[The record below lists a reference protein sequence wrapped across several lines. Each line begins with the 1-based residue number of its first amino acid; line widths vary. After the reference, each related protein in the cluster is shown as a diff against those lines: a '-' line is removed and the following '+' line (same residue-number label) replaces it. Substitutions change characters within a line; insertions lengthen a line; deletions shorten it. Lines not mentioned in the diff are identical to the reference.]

1 MKYRGRIN
9 INNPILET
17 ANGGDA
23 TPNGIIYDASLN
35 LPQFTEYLRV
45 STECD
50 LLSYD
55 ELMHTFKTTEK
66 DLRYLNTNNHVDVEL
81 THKSKKKMPRRH
93 VKGSTENVVDDVFT
107 RSYNLLVDGEYYI
120 ADY

>member
-9 INNPILET
+9 INSQILET

-23 TPNGIIYDASLN
+23 TPNGIIYDVSLN

-45 STECD
+45 LTEGD

-55 ELMHTFKTTEK
+55 ELTQTFKTTEK
-66 DLRYLNTNNHVDVEL
+66 DLRYLNTNNYVDIEL
-81 THKSKKKMPRRH
+81 THKSKKKMPRRR
-93 VKGSTENVVDDVFT
+93 VKGSTENVIDDVFT
-107 RSYNLLVDGEYYI
+107 RSHNLLVDGEYYI
-120 ADY
+120 ADC

>member
-1 MKYRGRIN
+1 MKYRDRIN

-17 ANGGDA
+17 ANDGDA

-45 STECD
+45 LTEGY

-55 ELMHTFKTTEK
+55 ELTQTFKTTEK

-81 THKSKKKMPRRH
+81 THKSKKKMPRRR
-93 VKGSTENVVDDVFT
+93 VKGSTENFIDDVFT
-107 RSYNLLVDGEYYI
+107 RSHNLLVDGE
-120 ADY
+120 